1 MQAEASRYRLSESRD
16 SHRAGESLPAIELH
30 GAAYIHIHMHIH
42 VHIHIYICIYMSW
55 RAPAG
60 HRAAWCG
67 IHTEPPALHACLCT
81 HPTLHA
87 CLCTHTAVCLC
98 TLLLSHTFGALGM
111 DARIIRAER
120 PCAHAY
126 THTCAHAYMH
136 TCAHAYMQVASARGR
151 AHTTQ
156 EKSLVSFVL
165 RTRRPKQQPT
175 RACRGVQGPGS
186 RRACTTQGGWRHIP
200 RRPRPPPPSPPLC
213 PCAHPAW

>member
-1 MQAEASRYRLSESRD
+1 
-16 SHRAGESLPAIELH
+16 
-30 GAAYIHIHMHIH
+30 
-42 VHIHIYICIYMSW
+42 MSW

-87 CLCTHTAVCLC
+87 CLCTHP
-98 TLLLSHTFGALGM
+98 TLQCACAPSYSRTHSERLAWMRASFAQSDHVHMHT
-111 DARIIRAER
+111 RI
-120 PCAHAY
+120 HVHM
-126 THTCAHAYMH
+126 HTCAHAYMH

-156 EKSLVSFVL
+156 ERSLVSFVL